1 MNLIVLQRNV
11 VLEDRVPLLEADL
24 LWARANL
31 RGNELLEV
39 ANEVVLVALDP
50 DLREAGSGSARARGG
65 MRASAR
71 VKCVRGRSARSRA
84 R

>member
-50 DLREAGSGSARARGG
+50 DLREGRERRVRGR

-71 VKCVRGRSARSRA
+71 VECVRGRSARSRA
-84 R
+84 W

>member
-50 DLREAGSGSARARGG
+50 DLREGRERRVRGG
-65 MRASAR
+65 MRASA
-71 VKCVRGRSARSRA
+71 C
-84 R
+84 